1 MKNLSQ
7 QIRSDSAVAGLGT
20 VMSFYRVNERDPVE
34 SVHAIVPH

>member
-7 QIRSDSAVAGLGT
+7 EIRSDSAVAGLGT
-20 VMSFYRVNERDPVE
+20 VMSFYSVNERNAAE